1 MHRAHVKNTVR
12 YYIIIIALLVFLFF
26 SNDFGLLDVQK
37 TAIITAAGID
47 REGDEFIVTSQL
59 AIPQSSSQGKQT
71 KSVQIV
77 SRGKTIADAFD
88 QINAKTGWYPKLV
101 FCNLIVLGEET
112 TAYNVFDALD
122 FFLLD
127 EYLSDDCLVAT
138 CDGLAKDI
146 LNTQALVDPSSS
158 VAIGKVLS
166 AHAMRVGATLPV
178 SLREFASGYFSDSS
192 AGYLPI
198 LKTEPQQEQIGKNGQ
213 SGKTPS
219 KPNSNSSQN
228 SKNGESSSS
237 QDSSEASSE
246 QAESS
251 GGESQSSNSSQGGK
265 SGLETQE
272 NKPVFSAGET
282 ALFVKGK
289 RVGKLSVSES
299 FAFSA
304 VKNELRLAPYS
315 VEKGENTCALNIKNN
330 AAKLR
335 LQVGKDGHAQLQVK
349 LSLTAGLLDYSKAL
363 PLDEG
368 ADMGDVP
375 SGVFAAAEK
384 KLAGD
389 ILSVYEKSRACGCDI
404 FGTRDLLIKYENRK
418 LHRFADTLLENSAA
432 LVSVHFKNV
441 R

>member
-59 AIPQSSSQGKQT
+59 AIPQSSSQGKQS

-77 SRGKTIADAFD
+77 SRGKTVADAFD
-88 QINAKTGWYPKLV
+88 EINAKTGWYPKLV

-112 TAYNVFDALD
+112 TAHNVFDALD

-138 CDGLAKDI
+138 CDGLAKDV

-166 AHAMRVGATLPV
+166 AHAERVGATLPV

-198 LKTEPQQEQIGKNGQ
+198 LKTEPQQEPIGEKGKNNGKDSSQTQESDSSASNGQ
-213 SGKTPS
+213 SS
-219 KPNSNSSQN
+219 SNA
-228 SKNGESSSS
+228 G
-237 QDSSEASSE
+237 SSETSS
-246 QAESS
+246 A
-251 GGESQSSNSSQGGK
+251 QS
-265 SGLETQE
+265 ED

-289 RVGKLSVSES
+289 RVGKLNTSES

-304 VKNELRLAPYS
+304 VKNKLRLAPYS
-315 VEKGENTCALNIKNN
+315 VEKGENTCALNIRNN
-330 AAKLR
+330 DAKLR
-335 LQVGKDGHAQLQVK
+335 LRVGKDGRAQLKIK

-363 PLDEG
+363 PLEEG

-389 ILSVYEKSRACGCDI
+389 VLSVYEKSRACGCDI
-404 FGTRDLLIKYENRK
+404 FGTRDLLVKYESRK
-418 LHRFADTLLENSAA
+418 LHRFADTLLENSAVT
-432 LVSVHFKNV
+432 VSVRFQNV

>member
-1 MHRAHVKNTVR
+1 MHKAHVKNTIR
-12 YYIIIIALLVFLFF
+12 YYIVIIALLVFLFF

-47 REGDEFIVTSQL
+47 REGDTFIVTSQL

-71 KSVQIV
+71 QSVQIV

-112 TAYNVFDALD
+112 TKYNVFDALD

-138 CDGLAKDI
+138 CDGLAKDL

-158 VAIGKVLS
+158 VAISKVLS
-166 AHAMRVGATLPV
+166 AHAMRVGSTLPV

-198 LKTEPQQEQIGKNGQ
+198 LKTEPQQEKIGQKGDTPQ
-213 SGKTPS
+213 SPD
-219 KPNSNSSQN
+219 SNSSQN
-228 SKNGESSSS
+228 SENEGSVGQST
-237 QDSSEASSE
+237 SSE
-246 QAESS
+246 QSDSSNTQSSESS
-251 GGESQSSNSSQGGK
+251 QK
-265 SGLETQE
+265 SGSTQNE
-272 NKPVFSAGET
+272 EDKPVFSASET
-282 ALFVKGK
+282 ALFFKGK
-289 RVGKLSVSES
+289 RVGKLNADES

-304 VKNELRLAPYS
+304 VKNKLRLAPYS
-315 VEKGENTCALNIKNN
+315 VGKEENTCALNIKNN
-330 AAKLR
+330 TVKVR
-335 LQVGKDGHAQLQVK
+335 LKVGKDGHAQLQIR

-363 PLDEG
+363 PLEEG

-389 ILSVYEKSRACGCDI
+389 VLSAYEKCRSCRCDL
-404 FGTRDLLIKYENRK
+404 FGARDLLIKYENRS
-418 LHRFADTLLENSAA
+418 LHRFANTLLENTTATIN
-432 LVSVHFKNV
+432 VHFKNV

>member
-12 YYIIIIALLVFLFF
+12 YYIVIIALLVFLFF

-71 KSVQIV
+71 QSVQIV

-101 FCNLIVLGEET
+101 FCNLIVLGKET

-158 VAIGKVLS
+158 VAISKVLS
-166 AHAMRVGATLPV
+166 AHAMRVGSTLPV

-198 LKTEPQQEQIGKNGQ
+198 LKTEPQQEEINQKDETSQNPDSDSSQNGKNGS
-213 SGKTPS
+213 SGE
-219 KPNSNSSQN
+219 SSGQN
-228 SKNGESSSS
+228 TSSEQGNSSSS
-237 QDSSEASSE
+237 QSSEST
-246 QAESS
+246 Q
-251 GGESQSSNSSQGGK
+251 NGK
-265 SGLETQE
+265 STPKQE
-272 NKPVFSAGET
+272 NKPVFSASET

-289 RVGKLSVSES
+289 RVGKLNASES

-330 AAKLR
+330 AAKVR
-335 LQVGKDGHAQLQVK
+335 LKVGKDGHAQLQIK

-363 PLDEG
+363 PLEES

-389 ILSVYEKSRACGCDI
+389 VLSTYEKCRSCGCDL
-404 FGTRDLLIKYENRK
+404 FGARELLIKYKSRNF
-418 LHRFADTLLENSAA
+418 HRFANTLLENSAA
-432 LVSVHFKNV
+432 TVNVHFKNV

>member
-1 MHRAHVKNTVR
+1 MHSAHVKNTIR
-12 YYIIIIALLVFLFF
+12 YYIVIIAFLVFLFF

-59 AIPQSSSQGKQT
+59 AIPQSSSQGKQSE
-71 KSVQIV
+71 SVQIV
-77 SRGKTIADAFD
+77 SRGKTVADAFD

-101 FCNLIVLGEET
+101 FCNLIVLGEKA

-138 CDGLAKDI
+138 CDGLARDI

-166 AHAMRVGATLPV
+166 PHAMRVGATLPV

-198 LKTEPQQEQIGKNGQ
+198 LKTEPQQEQIGQNGN
-213 SGKTPS
+213 TPPS
-219 KPNSNSSQN
+219 SNDSSSQN
-228 SKNGESSSS
+228 QNSGSSSES
-237 QDSSEASSE
+237 ANSEQGGATNEDSSASD
-246 QAESS
+246 
-251 GGESQSSNSSQGGK
+251 SSQGGK
-265 SGLETQE
+265 SAQKQE
-272 NKPVFSAGET
+272 NKPVFSASET

-289 RVGKLSVSES
+289 RVGKLNVSES

-304 VKNELRLAPYS
+304 VKNKLRLAPYS
-315 VEKGENTCALNIKNN
+315 VEKGDNTCALNIKNN
-330 AAKLR
+330 SSKLR
-335 LQVGKDGHAQLQVK
+335 LQVGKDGRAQLNVK

-363 PLDEG
+363 PLDES

-389 ILSVYEKSRACGCDI
+389 ILSVYEKARACGCDI
-404 FGTRDLLIKYENRK
+404 FGTRDLLVKYKSRK
-418 LHRFADTLLENSAA
+418 LRRFADSLLENSAVT
-432 LVSVHFKNV
+432 VSVHFKNI